1 MSSTCQLSLPLP
13 VMRWATSPSFL
24 ALQLLSHIQHEH
36 GANQQPPFSKWSI
49 RSICDH
55 AGLSSWQQLSHL
67 SPLSRPSAGPQLRLF
82 PVWTEFAT
90 LTLLMS
96 LKGCSLHIFFFSC
109 SLPAW
114 RRHTNSLA
122 LELGLQFGQTPL
134 LASLLPW
141 SLLGFMGSWFSI
153 CPPSTTYIHFVKVQP
168 WQCPFPH
175 ILIVL

>member
-36 GANQQPPFSKWSI
+36 EANQQLPFSKWSI
-49 RSICDH
+49 QSICDH

-96 LKGCSLHIFFFSC
+96 LKGCSLHIFFF
-109 SLPAW
+109 
-114 RRHTNSLA
+114 
-122 LELGLQFGQTPL
+122 L
-134 LASLLPW
+134 LYSSLLKETHELLSPW
-141 SLLGFMGSWFSI
+141 VRTAVWANSPSSLTLTM
-153 CPPSTTYIHFVKVQP
+153 IHVRA
-168 WQCPFPH
+168 H
-175 ILIVL
+175 GVLVFYLSSFYNLYSFC